1 MLERSRK
8 VLIVD
13 DDDDTRLFVHS
24 ILTAEGWAITEA
36 ANGQEALDRATE
48 DPPDLILLDLVMPVM
63 DGFHAFKA
71 LRTHHLTKQAKIIIF
86 SNINSF
92 IEGAHHTEESIEAE
106 YNVPRPD
113 GFVDK
118 PVDPFFL
125 LAEINGVMG

>member
-13 DDDDTRLFVHS
+13 DDDDTRLFVFS
-24 ILTAEGWAITEA
+24 ILKAEGWDITEA
-36 ANGQEALDRATE
+36 SNGQEALDSALE

-63 DGFHAFKA
+63 DGFHAFQA
-71 LRTHHLTKQAKIIIF
+71 LRSHHLTQHVKIIIF

-92 IEGAHHTEESIEAE
+92 VEGAQHTEASIEAE
-106 YNVPRPD
+106 YKVPRPD

-125 LAEINGVMG
+125 LHEINGVMG

>member
-1 MLERSRK
+1 MLERARK

-24 ILTAEGWAITEA
+24 ILAAEGWSITEA
-36 ANGQEALDRATE
+36 SNGQEALDYATE
-48 DPPDLILLDLVMPVM
+48 DPPDLVLLDLVMPVM
-63 DGFHAFKA
+63 DGFHAFQA
-71 LRTHHLTKQAKIIIF
+71 LRTHHLTQQAKIIIF

-92 IEGAHHTEESIEAE
+92 IEGARHTEDSIEAE
-106 YNVPRPD
+106 YKVPRPD

-125 LAEINGVMG
+125 LNEINGVMG